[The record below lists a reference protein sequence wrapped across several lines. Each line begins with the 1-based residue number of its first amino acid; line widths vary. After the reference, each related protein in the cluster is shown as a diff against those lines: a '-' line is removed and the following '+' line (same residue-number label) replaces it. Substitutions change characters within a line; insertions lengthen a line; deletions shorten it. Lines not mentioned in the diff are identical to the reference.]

1 MSWSVPAAG
10 LLYYRHSG
18 PATPPTGVSRL
29 MNASERERGGVAHT
43 QGSCR
48 AAHTDP
54 PPPPCAH
61 RDGRCHPGPVKQAT
75 RTSGWEGGRPARV
88 SARRAG
94 GALDV
99 SDEAEPGQSR
109 LPGVASSTPPRT
121 V

>member
-54 PPPPCAH
+54 PPPPRA
-61 RDGRCHPGPVKQAT
+61 RTETGDAIPGRSSKPPA
-75 RTSGWEGGRPARV
+75 RPAGRGV
-88 SARRAG
+88 G
-94 GALDV
+94 
-99 SDEAEPGQSR
+99 R
-109 LPGVASSTPPRT
+109 LE
-121 V
+121 